1 MAGNSQTRIVSENPQ
16 ARRLLLALVLLL
28 VALVG
33 VVLKDEQFWFGSDHS
48 TLDSDGPTTTVATE
62 AVPNSVPAAAA
73 RKSHPVSAAKKH
85 LSAAQQS
92 AAQPAVQAST
102 QTQAADAPAVTT
114 TRTVLPPLE
123 VEVVAGDNH
132 SQVRPGSNATK
143 VELTRPE
150 AARPEAARPE
160 AAAPTMAPATNAA
173 EHASLSI
180 EAIRPP
186 ATYPV
191 LAQHM
196 NVQGSVVLQAVIGA
210 DGMIQTLH
218 VVTGPSILAT
228 AAQQAVREWRF
239 KPVVQNGQPVETQA
253 KITVNF
259 TIKVADGAPKAT
271 VAENH
276 ADRNEVLSR

>member
-1 MAGNSQTRIVSENPQ
+1 MVGNSQTRTVSENPQ

-33 VVLKDEQFWFGSDHS
+33 VVLKDQQFWFGSDHS

-62 AVPNSVPAAAA
+62 AAPNSVPAAAA
-73 RKSHPVSAAKKH
+73 RKSAPVSAAKKH
-85 LSAAQQS
+85 ISAARQS
-92 AAQPAVQAST
+92 VVPASAQASAQVT
-102 QTQAADAPAVTT
+102 TESKAADAPAVTT
-114 TRTVLPPLE
+114 ARTVLPPLE
-123 VEVVAGDNH
+123 VEVVAGDTH
-132 SQVRPGSNATK
+132 SRVRPGSNATK

-150 AARPEAARPE
+150 T
-160 AAAPTMAPATNAA
+160 AAPTMAPATNAA

-186 ATYPV
+186 AAYPI

-196 NVQGSVVLQAVIGA
+196 NVQGSVVLQAVIGT

-239 KPVVQNGQPVETQA
+239 KPVVQNGQAVETQA

-259 TIKVADGAPKAT
+259 TIKVADGTPKAT

-276 ADRNEVLSR
+276 AGGNEVLSR

>member
-1 MAGNSQTRIVSENPQ
+1 MAGNSQTRVVSENPQ

-33 VVLKDEQFWFGSDHS
+33 VVLKDQQFWFGSDHS
-48 TLDSDGPTTTVATE
+48 TLDSDGPATTVATE
-62 AVPNSVPAAAA
+62 AVPNSVPASPA

-85 LSAAQQS
+85 VSAAQQS
-92 AAQPAVQAST
+92 TVQPAVPASAQAPSESK
-102 QTQAADAPAVTT
+102 AADAPAVTT
-114 TRTVLPPLE
+114 SRTILPPLE
-123 VEVVAGDNH
+123 VEVVAGDTH
-132 SQVRPGSNATK
+132 SRVRPGSNATK
-143 VELTRPE
+143 VEIT
-150 AARPEAARPE
+150 RPE
-160 AAAPTMAPATNAA
+160 AAAPTMAPTTNAA
-173 EHASLSI
+173 EHAALSI

-210 DGMIQTLH
+210 DGMIQNLH

-276 ADRNEVLSR
+276 ADRNEVVSR

>member
-1 MAGNSQTRIVSENPQ
+1 MAGNPQTRTVSENPQ
-16 ARRLLLALVLLL
+16 ARRLLLALILLL

-33 VVLKDEQFWFGSDHS
+33 VVLKDQQFWFGSDHS
-48 TLDSDGPTTTVATE
+48 TLDSDGPTATVATK
-62 AVPNSVPAAAA
+62 AVATPVPATAAS
-73 RKSHPVSAAKKH
+73 KSASVSAAKKH
-85 LSAAQQS
+85 LSARQS
-92 AAQPAVQAST
+92 VVQPST
-102 QTQAADAPAVTT
+102 EPKPSDAPAVTT
-114 TRTVLPPLE
+114 NRTVLPPLE

-132 SQVRPGSNATK
+132 SRVRPGSNATK

-150 AARPEAARPE
+150 AA
-160 AAAPTMAPATNAA
+160 APMAPATNAA
-173 EHASLSI
+173 EHAALSI

-186 ATYPV
+186 ATYPI

-196 NVQGSVVLQAVIGA
+196 NVQGSVVLQAVIGT
-210 DGMIQTLH
+210 DGMIQNLH

-259 TIKVADGAPKAT
+259 TIKVADGTPKAT

-276 ADRNEVLSR
+276 SDRNEVVSR